1 MKKVSKNRF
10 VKPIEY
16 LRVDEVATQK
26 DQIDETKTMDE
37 EVEVEDE
44 AIGDEEGTMLG
55 ILLPSALRSKPTK
68 RI

>member
-1 MKKVSKNRF
+1 MTENRF

-16 LRVDEVATQK
+16 LRADEVATQK
-26 DQIDETKTMDE
+26 DQIDKTKTMDE
-37 EVEVEDE
+37 EVEVQDG